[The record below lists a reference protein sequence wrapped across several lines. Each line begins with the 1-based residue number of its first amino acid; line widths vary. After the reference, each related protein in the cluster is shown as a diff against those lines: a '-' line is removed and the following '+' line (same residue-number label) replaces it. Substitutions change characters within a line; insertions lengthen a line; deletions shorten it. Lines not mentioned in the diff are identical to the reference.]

1 MYKKPLLIVV
11 SAVLIK
17 DKRIFFQKRPK
28 DKAMAGLWELPG
40 GKIENCETPEKAIK
54 RELFEEI
61 GIKINIKDLIPFN
74 FISYSYSDFH
84 LLMPIF
90 ILKIWSGKIFSKE
103 KQETNFFSYE
113 KLNTIDL
120 VDADKD
126 ILLALKQLIK
136 E

>member
-1 MYKKPLLIVV
+1 MLKKPMLIVV

-17 DKRIFFQKRPK
+17 NNKIFFQKRPK

-74 FISYSYSDFH
+74 FISYSYIDFH

-90 ILKIWSGKIFSKE
+90 LLKIWSGKIFPKE
-103 KQETNFFSYE
+103 KQETKYFSYE
-113 KLNTIDL
+113 ELNTIDL
-120 VDADKD
+120 VDADKG

-136 E
+136 K

>member
-1 MYKKPLLIVV
+1 MLQKPMVIVV

-17 DKRIFFQKRPK
+17 NNKIFFQKRPK
-28 DKAMAGLWELPG
+28 NKTMFDLWELPG
-40 GKIENCETPEKAIK
+40 GKIENYETPEKAIK
-54 RELFEEI
+54 RELCEEI

-90 ILKIWSGKIFSKE
+90 LLKIWSGKIFSKE
-103 KQETNFFSYE
+103 KQETKFFSYE
-113 KLNTIDL
+113 ELNTIDL

-126 ILLALKQLIK
+126 ILLALKQLI
-136 E
+136 